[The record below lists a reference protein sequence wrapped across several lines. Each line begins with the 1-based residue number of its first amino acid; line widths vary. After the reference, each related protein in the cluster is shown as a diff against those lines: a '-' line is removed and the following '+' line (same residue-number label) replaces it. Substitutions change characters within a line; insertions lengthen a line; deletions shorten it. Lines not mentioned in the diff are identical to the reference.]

1 MEGSESMSIQKFLL
15 AGEKAE
21 QFTIEDIVKH
31 GCSGGIIPS
40 LIYYHDTVKFYDE
53 HETWIWQQLDQH
65 ANLEGI
71 TIMKF
76 ISQSNGHVGSMTQL
90 KNLLAWWAAEVA
102 AQQILNERE
111 EDDECT
117 G

>member
-21 QFTIEDIVKH
+21 QFTIEDIVKP

-53 HETWIWQQLDQH
+53 HEEWICQQLDPP

-76 ISQSNGHVGSMTQL
+76 ISQCNGHVGSKKKK

>member
-1 MEGSESMSIQKFLL
+1 MSIHKFLL

-31 GCSGGIIPS
+31 GCSDGIIPS

-53 HETWIWQQLDQH
+53 HETWIWDQLYQH
-65 ANLEGI
+65 ANDSGLSI
-71 TIMKF
+71 IKY
-76 ISQSNGHVGSMTQL
+76 ISQLNGEKDVGSMTQL
-90 KNLLAWWAAEVA
+90 KNLLAWWAAEVG
-102 AQQILNERE
+102 AQYILRERE
-111 EDDECT
+111 EEEVCN